1 MPRTG
6 GIADLS
12 MYQSMLASLAC
23 ACAPPMTSEPR
34 ACAAC
39 RFTVHAARCAIAPHA
54 RVGERTRSRIAAPCA
69 PRISPSPIGGHA
81 NGRRSSTAAYG
92 RHATPGEIVGDAH
105 GVLRDRRCARE
116 PAAFRRRLVGIQRFV
131 QKSCE
136 ISRHDLLKIV
146 SGFSAEIH
154 NDINRSVSIV
164 PIERLEIVAP
174 SSLPTDRR
182 SVAWFACFASRVRWS
197 CPPIV
202 ERRACVGPRIL
213 PVRRVAA
220 RDACPSESFGFLAVQ
235 AVHDS
240 GLPVPRGS
248 GGGSSGCCVVA
259 GCRDKKWCLFT

>member
-1 MPRTG
+1 MRRD
-6 GIADLS
+6 A
-12 MYQSMLASLAC
+12 
-23 ACAPPMTSEPR
+23 
-34 ACAAC
+34 
-39 RFTVHAARCAIAPHA
+39 
-54 RVGERTRSRIAAPCA
+54 RSRRMRAWASA
-69 PRISPSPIGGHA
+69 RDRASRRRARREYPRRRLGGHA

-248 GGGSSGCCVVA
+248 GGGSSDCCVVA

>member
-1 MPRTG
+1 MRAWASARDRASRRRARREYPRRRLGGACERATLEHG
-6 GIADLS
+6 GI
-12 MYQSMLASLAC
+12 C
-23 ACAPPMTSEPR
+23 E
-34 ACAAC
+34 
-39 RFTVHAARCAIAPHA
+39 
-54 RVGERTRSRIAAPCA
+54 
-69 PRISPSPIGGHA
+69 
-81 NGRRSSTAAYG
+81 
-92 RHATPGEIVGDAH
+92 TPGEIVGDAH

>member
-1 MPRTG
+1 MRRD
-6 GIADLS
+6 A
-12 MYQSMLASLAC
+12 
-23 ACAPPMTSEPR
+23 
-34 ACAAC
+34 
-39 RFTVHAARCAIAPHA
+39 
-54 RVGERTRSRIAAPCA
+54 RSRRMRAWASA
-69 PRISPSPIGGHA
+69 RDRASRRRARREYPRRRLGGHA

-197 CPPIV
+197 CPPIA

-235 AVHDS
+235 AVHDP

>member
-1 MPRTG
+1 MRDR
-6 GIADLS
+6 A
-12 MYQSMLASLAC
+12 AC
-23 ACAPPMTSEPR
+23 ARGR
-34 ACAAC
+34 A
-39 RFTVHAARCAIAPHA
+39 HAIAHRGA
-54 RVGERTRSRIAAPCA
+54 VRAANIPVA
-69 PRISPSPIGGHA
+69 DWGHA
-81 NGRRSSTAAYG
+81 NGRRSSTAAYA
-92 RHATPGEIVGDAH
+92 RRATLGEIVGDAH

-235 AVHDS
+235 AVHDP
-240 GLPVPRGS
+240 GLLVPRGS

-259 GCRDKKWCLFT
+259 GCRDKKWCIFT

>member
-1 MPRTG
+1 MRDR
-6 GIADLS
+6 A
-12 MYQSMLASLAC
+12 AC
-23 ACAPPMTSEPR
+23 ARGR
-34 ACAAC
+34 A
-39 RFTVHAARCAIAPHA
+39 HAIAHRGA
-54 RVGERTRSRIAAPCA
+54 VRAANIPVA
-69 PRISPSPIGGHA
+69 DWGHA
-81 NGRRSSTAAYG
+81 NGRRTSTAAYA
-92 RHATPGEIVGDAH
+92 RRATPGEIVGDAH

-116 PAAFRRRLVGIQRFV
+116 PAAFRRRLVGIQHFV

-235 AVHDS
+235 AVHDP
-240 GLPVPRGS
+240 GLLVPRGS

-259 GCRDKKWCLFT
+259 GCRDKKWCIFT

>member
-1 MPRTG
+1 MRDR
-6 GIADLS
+6 A
-12 MYQSMLASLAC
+12 AC
-23 ACAPPMTSEPR
+23 ARGR
-34 ACAAC
+34 A
-39 RFTVHAARCAIAPHA
+39 HAIAHRGA
-54 RVGERTRSRIAAPCA
+54 VRAANIPVA
-69 PRISPSPIGGHA
+69 DWGHA
-81 NGRRSSTAAYG
+81 NGRRSSTAAYA
-92 RHATPGEIVGDAH
+92 RRATPGEIVGDAH

-235 AVHDS
+235 AVHDP
-240 GLPVPRGS
+240 GLLVPRGS

-259 GCRDKKWCLFT
+259 GCRDKKWCIFT

>member
-1 MPRTG
+1 
-6 GIADLS
+6 
-12 MYQSMLASLAC
+12 MLASLAC

-39 RFTVHAARCAIAPHA
+39 RFTVHA
-54 RVGERTRSRIAAPCA
+54 

-81 NGRRSSTAAYG
+81 NGRRSSTAAYA
-92 RHATPGEIVGDAH
+92 RRATPGEIVGDAH

-116 PAAFRRRLVGIQRFV
+116 PAAFRRRLVGMQRFV

>member
-1 MPRTG
+1 MRDR
-6 GIADLS
+6 A
-12 MYQSMLASLAC
+12 AC
-23 ACAPPMTSEPR
+23 ARGR
-34 ACAAC
+34 A
-39 RFTVHAARCAIAPHA
+39 HAIAHRGA
-54 RVGERTRSRIAAPCA
+54 VRAANIPVA
-69 PRISPSPIGGHA
+69 DWGHA
-81 NGRRSSTAAYG
+81 NGRRSSTAAYA
-92 RHATPGEIVGDAH
+92 RRATLGEIVGDAH

-116 PAAFRRRLVGIQRFV
+116 LVAFRRRLVGIQRFV

>member
-1 MPRTG
+1 MRRD
-6 GIADLS
+6 A
-12 MYQSMLASLAC
+12 
-23 ACAPPMTSEPR
+23 
-34 ACAAC
+34 
-39 RFTVHAARCAIAPHA
+39 
-54 RVGERTRSRIAAPCA
+54 RSRRMRAWASA
-69 PRISPSPIGGHA
+69 RDRASRRRARREYPRRRLGA
-81 NGRRSSTAAYG
+81 CERRRSSTAAYA
-92 RHATPGEIVGDAH
+92 RRATPGEIVGDAH

-197 CPPIV
+197 CPPIA

-235 AVHDS
+235 AVHDP
-240 GLPVPRGS
+240 GLLVPRGS
-248 GGGSSGCCVVA
+248 GGRFVGLLRGRWLS
-259 GCRDKKWCLFT
+259 RQKWCLFT

>member
-1 MPRTG
+1 MRRD
-6 GIADLS
+6 A
-12 MYQSMLASLAC
+12 
-23 ACAPPMTSEPR
+23 
-34 ACAAC
+34 
-39 RFTVHAARCAIAPHA
+39 
-54 RVGERTRSRIAAPCA
+54 RSRRMHAWASA
-69 PRISPSPIGGHA
+69 RDRASWRRARREYPRRRLGGHA

-116 PAAFRRRLVGIQRFV
+116 LAAFRRRLVGIQRFV

>member
-1 MPRTG
+1 MRRD
-6 GIADLS
+6 A
-12 MYQSMLASLAC
+12 
-23 ACAPPMTSEPR
+23 
-34 ACAAC
+34 
-39 RFTVHAARCAIAPHA
+39 
-54 RVGERTRSRIAAPCA
+54 RSRRMRAWASA
-69 PRISPSPIGGHA
+69 RDRASRRRARREYPRRRLGGHA

-116 PAAFRRRLVGIQRFV
+116 LAAFRRRLVGIQRFV

-197 CPPIV
+197 CPPIA

-235 AVHDS
+235 AVHDP
-240 GLPVPRGS
+240 GLLVPRGS
-248 GGGSSGCCVVA
+248 GGGSSDYCVVA

>member
-1 MPRTG
+1 MRRDARSRRMRAWASARDRASWRRARREYPRRRLGGMRTG
-6 GIADLS
+6 DA
-12 MYQSMLASLAC
+12 
-23 ACAPPMTSEPR
+23 R
-34 ACAAC
+34 A
-39 RFTVHAARCAIAPHA
+39 
-54 RVGERTRSRIAAPCA
+54 
-69 PRISPSPIGGHA
+69 
-81 NGRRSSTAAYG
+81 RRHMGDMQRPAKSSGMRMAFC
-92 RHATPGEIVGDAH
+92 EIGDA
-105 GVLRDRRCARE
+105 RE
-116 PAAFRRRLVGIQRFV
+116 LAAFRRRLVGIQRFV